1 MADYSSPLRRKS
13 TYSSPSSRSFINHP
27 PPEGSLRD
35 TTINVA
41 TAFSN
46 AEQTRQYT
54 RSPQFQS
61 LSNHTSHLGNNYI
74 LSPSQRL
81 SKLKRNSDNHGTLV
95 DSDNEF
101 FGQIKSMDLYGQQA
115 SSLSQS
121 SSSEDE
127 LDDNPYEEE
136 ELLAL
141 NPSEEEHRRGL
152 IQKRSSTSDRF
163 FSNYGSNVTGS
174 SFHSFVDNS
183 TQHQHQHHLSNN
195 NNNDNHID
203 STQQSAHES
212 TTPLP
217 SPRPRIQLALER
229 TFEIIMF
236 WVFMVF
242 WVIKEVVVALFTFLF
257 IVVSSFLVNPIVFVL
272 QLIGFRSLEP
282 LELPQLKSSFNR
294 VAGADEN
301 HPSRL
306 LTTYSTKRKVAI
318 LVVIVLCCFYWSSTG
333 SHSDAD
339 YTHHL
344 QQNSLHRLYS
354 KLSQSPSSVLP
365 SHWFP
370 SSTANFQSPMTTNQG
385 DLPTLHYDASMK
397 DRFTT
402 LEKTVHGLINHM
414 EKQDQNSQ
422 QQIKTINYH
431 LDQLQHQ
438 LSQWS
443 SGQPTQMESSLMEQ
457 MDKVEKVLAATTS
470 EMEDRLQQWESQIEQ
485 KHSFQEKDVGT
496 VSPKLIETLRQL
508 FVSKSN
514 DDGEQWTT
522 FLQHNKALLDQH
534 IQDMM
539 DEWIQEQQRQGKW
552 VDMDTLNETLMAQL
566 MHAYDDNNN
575 NKNDGA
581 QPKVTPETNSIVR
594 SLIDTAIQK
603 YHQDVLGTP
612 DYALATRGAMVLTS
626 YTSATFSPV
635 DSQKRKQ
642 LWWWTQWYSQWSQM
656 QVSPVVA
663 LTPGTHAGQCWPMK
677 GDHGSLGI
685 QLSEPIAVQA
695 VTVEYPS
702 RSVVANHVSSAPK
715 EFEVWGIKHIDK
727 KKKRTVDDD
736 DDEGTNTI
744 FLGSFTYDIKSSASP
759 VQTFSLDTNRYIVL
773 QGVVVRVRSNWGNH
787 QFTCLYRIRVHGTP
801 AV

>member
-1 MADYSSPLRRKS
+1 
-13 TYSSPSSRSFINHP
+13 
-27 PPEGSLRD
+27 
-35 TTINVA
+35 
-41 TAFSN
+41 
-46 AEQTRQYT
+46 
-54 RSPQFQS
+54 
-61 LSNHTSHLGNNYI
+61 
-74 LSPSQRL
+74 
-81 SKLKRNSDNHGTLV
+81 
-95 DSDNEF
+95 
-101 FGQIKSMDLYGQQA
+101 MDLYGQQA

-174 SFHSFVDNS
+174 SFHSFVDDSNHHS
-183 TQHQHQHHLSNN
+183 TTTNNSNN
-195 NNNDNHID
+195 NNNNNNNNNHIG
-203 STQQSAHES
+203 SPQQPTHES
-212 TTPLP
+212 TPLP
-217 SPRPRIQLALER
+217 SSRPRIQLALER

-236 WVFMVF
+236 WIFMVF

-272 QLIGFRSLEP
+272 QLIGFQSLEP

-294 VAGADEN
+294 GAGSDET
-301 HPSRL
+301 HPTRL
-306 LTTYSTKRKVAI
+306 LTTYSTKRKVTI
-318 LVVIVLCCFYWSSTG
+318 LVVVALCCFYWFSTG
-333 SHSDAD
+333 SSSDTD
-339 YTHHL
+339 YSHHL
-344 QQNSLHRLYS
+344 QQNPLHRLYN
-354 KLSQSPSSVLP
+354 KLSQSPSSVIP
-365 SHWFP
+365 SYWFP
-370 SSTANFQSPMTTNQG
+370 SPTTGFQLPVTTNQG
-385 DLPTLHYDASMK
+385 DSPTIHYDASMK
-397 DRFTT
+397 DRFTA
-402 LEKTVHGLINHM
+402 LENTVHGLINHM
-414 EKQDQNSQ
+414 EKQDQNIQ

-443 SGQPTQMESSLMEQ
+443 SGQSTQMESSLMEQ
-457 MDKVEKVLAATTS
+457 MDKVEKVLAATTT
-470 EMEDRLQQWESQIEQ
+470 EWEDRLQQWESQIEQ
-485 KHSFQEKDVGT
+485 KHSLQEKDDGA
-496 VSPKLIETLRQL
+496 VSPKLIDTLRQL
-508 FVSKSN
+508 FMSKSN
-514 DDGEQWTT
+514 DHGEQWAT
-522 FLQHNKALLDQH
+522 FLQHNKAVLDQH

-539 DEWIQEQQRQGKW
+539 DEWIQEQQRQGTW

-566 MHAYDDNNN
+566 MHAYDADNNN
-575 NKNDGA
+575 NNNNNGA
-581 QPKVTPETNSIVR
+581 QSRVTPETNSMIR
-594 SLIDTAIQK
+594 NLIDTAIQK

-612 DYALATRGAMVLTS
+612 DYALATRGAMVLTP

-635 DSQKRKQ
+635 DSEKRKQ
-642 LWWWTQWYSQWSQM
+642 FWWWTQWYSQWSQM

-715 EFEVWGIKHIDK
+715 EFEVWGIKHIGNTLDK

-736 DDEGTNTI
+736 DDSTNTI